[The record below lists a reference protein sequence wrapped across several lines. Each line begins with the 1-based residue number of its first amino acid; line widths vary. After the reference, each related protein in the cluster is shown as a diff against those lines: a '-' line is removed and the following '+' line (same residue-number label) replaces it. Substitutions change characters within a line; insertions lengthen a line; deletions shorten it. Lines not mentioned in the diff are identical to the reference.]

1 MRTKLVTRVVGAGL
15 GVLSLLGV
23 SACAVSTPEAVED
36 PTTGCMISAPA
47 GFDDYSAGALTL
59 AETELARS
67 AGLFSATSSQRVSNS
82 SATSAALDRTVGE
95 KCSLT
100 TVIGPGGASEL
111 ADVARDNPDSLY
123 LGMASG
129 RADFPDNVL
138 TIDFDLVPPAFIA
151 GYIAATASESGEVS
165 ALVSR
170 GFPQAEKILTAFDAG
185 VDLYN
190 QESGDDVED
199 VTSFRKSRIAGRTV
213 DDTEAAGRD
222 FFDAAQR
229 SDADVVVPFG
239 SAAAMGALGAA
250 AEVRASAATATPDP
264 EGEPPV
270 LPKLIW
276 YGASGDF
283 SEAVIATIEPNIRR
297 GLRTMFPDWP
307 QSKNPDEVVEPGPDD
322 PVEKN
327 GILVAEEAYE
337 GTIDNGGVNISAED
351 GFLSRVSD
359 AGRSIADLRGRI
371 KSGEIDPTKG

>member
-1 MRTKLVTRVVGAGL
+1 MRTKLVTRVAGAGL
-15 GVLSLLGV
+15 GVLSLLGA

-111 ADVARDNPDSLY
+111 ADVARENPDSLY

-129 RADFPDNVL
+129 REDFPDNVL

-239 SAAAMGALGAA
+239 SAAAMGVLGAA

-322 PVEKN
+322 PVEMN

>member
-1 MRTKLVTRVVGAGL
+1 MRTKLVTRVAGAGL
-15 GVLSLLGV
+15 GVLSLLGA
-23 SACAVSTPEAVED
+23 SACAVSTPEAVEE

-111 ADVARDNPDSLY
+111 ADVARENPDSLY

-129 RADFPDNVL
+129 REDFPDNVL

-199 VTSFRKSRIAGRTV
+199 VTSYRKSRIAGRTV

-239 SAAAMGALGAA
+239 SAAAMGVLGAA

-322 PVEKN
+322 PVEMN

>member
-23 SACAVSTPEAVED
+23 SACAVSTPEAVEE

-213 DDTEAAGRD
+213 DDTEAAGRK

-239 SAAAMGALGAA
+239 SAAAMGVLGAA

-322 PVEKN
+322 PVEMN

>member
-1 MRTKLVTRVVGAGL
+1 MRTKLVTRVAGAGL

-95 KCSLT
+95 RCSLT

-111 ADVARDNPDSLY
+111 AGVARENPDSLY

-129 RADFPDNVL
+129 REDFPDNVL

-239 SAAAMGALGAA
+239 SAAAMGVLGAA

-322 PVEKN
+322 PVEMN
-327 GILVAEEAYE
+327 GILVAEETYE